1 MQLYILLHCAK
12 LLHFILASA
21 TLLHFVL
28 ASATLLRCATLR
40 YIATFHPCLRYIVL
54 HGFID
59 TVKKTKR
66 KINGVQGAVI
76 AIGPSLIPSV
86 RLSQASRCYLG
97 PRTIIGSRAKTTG
110 PTHPQMPT
118 QL

>member
-1 MQLYILLHCAK
+1 MLNTLLHCAK

-28 ASATLLRCATLR
+28 AGATLR
-40 YIATFHPCLRYIVL
+40 YIATFHPCLRHIATLRYIVL
-54 HGFID
+54 HRYID

-76 AIGPSLIPSV
+76 PIGPSPIPSV